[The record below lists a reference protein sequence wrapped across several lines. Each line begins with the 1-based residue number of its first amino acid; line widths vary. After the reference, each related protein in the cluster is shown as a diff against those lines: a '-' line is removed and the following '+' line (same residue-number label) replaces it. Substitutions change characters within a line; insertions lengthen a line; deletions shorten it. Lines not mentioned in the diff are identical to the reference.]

1 MVDLSAAEYE
11 AIVDDL
17 KQMAKA
23 QTSSG

>member
-23 QTSSG
+23 QQNG

>member
-1 MVDLSAAEYE
+1 MVYLSAAEYE

-17 KQMAKA
+17 KQMTKA